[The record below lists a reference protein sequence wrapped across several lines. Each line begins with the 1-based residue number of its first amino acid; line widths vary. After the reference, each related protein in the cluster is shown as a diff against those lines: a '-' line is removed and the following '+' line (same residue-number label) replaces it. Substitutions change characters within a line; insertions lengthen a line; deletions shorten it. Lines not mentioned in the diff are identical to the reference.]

1 MQEKLLFFDIDG
13 TIWNEKNEICDSTV
27 EAIRLARKN
36 GHKTFLCSGRSK
48 AYINNPVLLDIGFD
62 GIVSACG
69 MMVEYHNEEIFY
81 KRLSNDIVEETINE
95 VRKHGCKP
103 ILEGKDYLYMDFDE
117 FAGDY
122 YGDKLRRELGDNIVQ
137 IKDTWGKWEVSKV
150 SCDTTGVDMNECRRD
165 LEDKYELIIHSPS
178 VVEMV
183 PKGYSKG
190 TGILKVCEILGKD
203 VRDTFAFGDS
213 PNDIEM
219 LKRAYYS
226 FAVSNAR
233 QEAKDASRFLADSN
247 VNQGPMKI
255 MKLFLNKS
263 L

>member
-1 MQEKLLFFDIDG
+1 MQEKILFFDIDG

-27 EAIRLARKN
+27 EAIRIARKN
-36 GHKTFLCSGRSK
+36 GHKAFLCSGRSK
-48 AYINNPVLLDIGFD
+48 AYINNPALLDIGFD

-69 MMVEYHNEEIFY
+69 MMVEYNGESHFY
-81 KRLSNDIVEETINE
+81 KKLDNEIVEATIKE

-117 FAGDY
+117 FSGDY

-137 IKDTWGKWEVSKV
+137 IKDTWGKWEVCKI
-150 SCDTTGVDMNECRRD
+150 SCDTTGVDLTECRKKLD
-165 LEDKYELIIHSPS
+165 DIFEFIIHSPS

-190 TGILKVCEILGKD
+190 TGIITVCSILGKN
-203 VRDTFAFGDS
+203 VADTMAFGDS

-219 LKRAYYS
+219 LKTAGTAVVMGNGDAY
-226 FAVSNAR
+226 V
-233 QEAKDASRFLADSN
+233 KTLADYVTTSVSEDGIWN
-247 VNQGPMKI
+247 ACKHFGLI
-255 MKLFLNKS
+255 
-263 L
+263 

>member
-69 MMVEYHNEEIFY
+69 MMVEYHDEEIFY

-150 SCDTTGVDMNECRRD
+150 SCDTTGVDMNECRRN

-219 LKRAYYS
+219 LKTAGISIVMGNGDPY
-226 FAVSNAR
+226 V
-233 QEAKDASRFLADSN
+233 KTLADYVTTS
-247 VNQGPMKI
+247 VEKDGI
-255 MKLFLNKS
+255 WTACRHFGII
-263 L
+263 